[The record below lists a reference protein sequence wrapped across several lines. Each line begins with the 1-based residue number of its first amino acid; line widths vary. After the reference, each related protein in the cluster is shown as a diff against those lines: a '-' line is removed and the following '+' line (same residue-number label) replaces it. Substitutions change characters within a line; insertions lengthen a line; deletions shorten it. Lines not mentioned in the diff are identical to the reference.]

1 MTTIICPD
9 DLIATVAALTL
20 SIRVIGGSI
29 GYCAYYNVF
38 INKFVPAA
46 THYIGGAMF
55 MMNITDLKLIEETII
70 LTGASL
76 IEEIA
81 FLPGIKGNEI
91 AYETIVKAGQ
101 LAFAEAYKWV
111 YYSSIA
117 FGCVSIIAACFLGD
131 ISKYMVRTFPYYD
144 ILDGEMLTCLGRP
157 CCCCHVRA
165 VLIATG
171 PCLCDF
177 CRAQGFERFFSA
189 LCADAREHGYGL
201 WAPVSPLCARNTAI
215 SVIASQAH
223 HPA

>member
-9 DLIATVAALTL
+9 DLIATIAALTL
-20 SIRVIGGSI
+20 SIRVLGGSI
-29 GYCAYYNVF
+29 GYCTYYNVF

-55 MMNITDLKLIEETII
+55 TMNITDLKLIEETIT

-76 IEEIA
+76 TEEIA
-81 FLPGIKGNEI
+81 FLPGIEGNEI

-117 FGCVSIIAACFLGD
+117 FGGVSIIAACFLGD

-144 ILDGEMLTCLGRP
+144 ILNGEMLTSLGRP
-157 CCCCHVRA
+157 CCCYHVKA
-165 VLIATG
+165 VLF
-171 PCLCDF
+171 CDWALLMRLLSSKVPS
-177 CRAQGFERFFSA
+177 CFFLRYLLTPGSM
-189 LCADAREHGYGL
+189 DRSG
-201 WAPVSPLCARNTAI
+201 SI
-215 SVIASQAH
+215 SHAVVT
-223 HPA
+223 